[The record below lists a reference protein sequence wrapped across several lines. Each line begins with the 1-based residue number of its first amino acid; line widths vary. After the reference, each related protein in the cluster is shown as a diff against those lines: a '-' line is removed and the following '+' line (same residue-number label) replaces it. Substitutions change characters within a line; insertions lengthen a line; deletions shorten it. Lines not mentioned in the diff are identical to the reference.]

1 MQKRA
6 LIIIMIAFAF
16 LITMGGVLTAQDM
29 QMQQQEPETTDVSE
43 EELEDFVAAY
53 EGVQEIQRDLNEEIN
68 GLVEQSDLSQEEFQ
82 SMYQAQTTNNQSAM
96 SEMSDAK
103 QQSFSELMNK
113 INSLQ
118 QGQQSDMVEE
128 IEEYDMS
135 VERFNSI
142 IAAIQQDSSLYQKFQ
157 EITQN

>member
-1 MQKRA
+1 MQRRV
-6 LIIIMIAFAF
+6 LIIMTAFAF

-43 EELEDFVAAY
+43 KELEDFVAAY
-53 EGVQEIQRDLNEEIN
+53 EGVQEIQRELNEEIN

-82 SMYQAQTTNNQSAM
+82 SMYQAQTTNNQSTM

-103 QQSFSELMNK
+103 QQSFSELMNQ

-118 QGQQSDMVEE
+118 QGQQSDMVTE
-128 IEEYDMS
+128 IEEHDMT
-135 VERFNSI
+135 VEKFNSI
-142 IAAIQQDSSLYQKFQ
+142 IAAIQQDPSLYQKFQ

>member
-1 MQKRA
+1 MT
-6 LIIIMIAFAF
+6 AFAF

-43 EELEDFVAAY
+43 KELEDFVAAY
-53 EGVQEIQRDLNEEIN
+53 EGVQEIQRELNEEIN

-82 SMYQAQTTNNQSAM
+82 SMYQAQTTNNQSTM

-103 QQSFSELMNK
+103 QQSFSELMNQ

-118 QGQQSDMVEE
+118 QGQQSDMVTE
-128 IEEYDMS
+128 IEEHDMT
-135 VERFNSI
+135 VEKFNSI
-142 IAAIQQDSSLYQKFQ
+142 IAAIQQDPSLYQKFQ

>member
-1 MQKRA
+1 MQRRVQ
-6 LIIIMIAFAF
+6 IIMIAFAF
-16 LITMGGVLTAQDM
+16 LIAMGGVLTAQDM
-29 QMQQQEPETTDVSE
+29 QMQQQEPETTDVSD

-53 EGVQEIQRDLNEEIN
+53 EGVQEIQQDLNEEIN

-82 SMYQAQTTNNQSAM
+82 SMYQAETTNNQSAM
-96 SEMSDAK
+96 SEMSEAK
-103 QQSFSELMNK
+103 QQAFSELMNK

-142 IAAIQQDSSLYQKFQ
+142 IAAIQQDSNLYQKFQ